1 MKIQLNEIK
10 RMQQLAGLITESQLN
25 ENNFF
30 GFSYKNKNKDIDT
43 KKLMAMDEKEAFQI
57 ARKWMEKNNLDPN
70 EIQSMKQLDQYEIEK
85 YDEITEAEPQAESID
100 SVVNEALKA
109 YRIAGTLKEEFTNPV
124 PPLRIWSRKN
134 SEGNETYYITN
145 PAGGLGTDKE
155 VGFSKP
161 EIEALHG
168 LIEEWFKSQQSG
180 FNRTTSVNTKDKNL
194 TQATVGIEKLKDFDV
209 EISRIETTAG
219 MSQYK
224 GYGEE
229 GGGICIIKVA
239 NMYQLRDDKNL
250 QEDATSAPGT
260 PPRVILPNTIPVP
273 PKVGTPPTMTPFNKP
288 PVKQTSDVAGLTKM
302 IQSNTSL
309 MNRLKTVNNG
319 QEVTETI
326 AFILN
331 NINPKASGVNK
342 SKLKSIIDQRF
353 K

>member
-1 MKIQLNEIK
+1 MVQLNEIR
-10 RMQQLAGLITESQLN
+10 RMQQLAGI
-25 ENNFF
+25 
-30 GFSYKNKNKDIDT
+30 
-43 KKLMAMDEKEAFQI
+43 
-57 ARKWMEKNNLDPN
+57 
-70 EIQSMKQLDQYEIEK
+70 
-85 YDEITEAEPQAESID
+85 
-100 SVVNEALKA
+100 
-109 YRIAGTLKEEFTNPV
+109 LKEEFTNPV

-161 EIEALHG
+161 EIEALHR

-180 FNRTTSVNTKDKNL
+180 FNRSEAVNTSDANH
-194 TQATVGIEKLKDFDV
+194 TQAMVRIEKLKDFDV
-209 EISRIETTAG
+209 EISRQEG
-219 MSQYK
+219 SQMK

-288 PVKQTSDVAGLTKM
+288 PIKQTADVAGLTKM
-302 IQSNTSL
+302 IQSNSSL
-309 MNRLKTVNNG
+309 MGKLKTVNSG

-331 NINPKASGVNK
+331 SINPKASGVNK
-342 SKLKSIIDQRF
+342 TKLKSIIDQRF